1 MKIETLLPLGKVDPG
16 LRTPDSALDIH
27 AVGRDAQLI
36 EALGYDG
43 FVVEETKVDPYIVVA
58 LAAQATSTL
67 GLGTAVAI
75 AFPRSPTITAMSAW
89 IIQRLSRGRFTLGL
103 GPQVKGH
110 IERRF
115 GLQWSPV
122 ATWMREYVQ
131 AVRTVWD
138 CWQNGTPLDFQG
150 DHYRLNLMLP
160 MFNPGPIESP
170 AIPIHLAAVNPA
182 MCRVAGEL
190 ADGVRPHPVCTPS
203 YIKEVMLP
211 AVRAGAAKSGRSLH
225 DFAVAMK
232 PLVAAAPD
240 EDLLEVKV
248 RDARAR
254 LSFYATTPS
263 YLPAFE
269 HMGLSDLA
277 NEARVLSK
285 AQRWEELPRLISDDV
300 LHQFVIVGTYDK
312 IGRKLLERFGPV
324 VTQCEFSIAVR
335 NETDRQTLASLV
347 RDIRAASTDQARAT
361 IVGAAL

>member
-16 LRTPDSALDIH
+16 LRTPETALDIH
-27 AVGRDAQLI
+27 AVGRDARLI

-75 AFPRSPTITAMSAW
+75 AFPRSPAITAMSAW
-89 IIQRLSRGRFTLGL
+89 MIQRLSRGRFTLGL

-115 GLQWSPV
+115 GLQWSPP

-131 AVRTVWD
+131 AVRAFWE

-160 MFNPGPIESP
+160 MFNPGPIEHP

-190 ADGVRPHPVCTPS
+190 AGGIRPHPVCTPS
-203 YIKEVMLP
+203 YIEAVMLP
-211 AVRAGAAKSGRSLH
+211 PVRARAAKPGR
-225 DFAVAMK
+225 A
-232 PLVAAAPD
+232 
-240 EDLLEVKV
+240 
-248 RDARAR
+248 
-254 LSFYATTPS
+254 
-263 YLPAFE
+263 
-269 HMGLSDLA
+269 
-277 NEARVLSK
+277 
-285 AQRWEELPRLISDDV
+285 
-300 LHQFVIVGTYDK
+300 
-312 IGRKLLERFGPV
+312 
-324 VTQCEFSIAVR
+324 
-335 NETDRQTLASLV
+335 
-347 RDIRAASTDQARAT
+347 
-361 IVGAAL
+361 